1 MMKNFKKFTALLLAL
16 CMVFSLSISA
26 FAVEDHEHT
35 VYESAPDEEIAVQS
49 VSGEAATS
57 GTIPGSSIK
66 WSLDFKG
73 WLTISGSGEA
83 PVFTSADDQPW
94 AAVREQITEV
104 WFEDVET
111 LSISDL
117 AYWFEGCTNLTT
129 AELPLAPVIGKHAFY
144 NCPKLSTLTMYYGET
159 VLNSIGEDAFW
170 READSGDT
178 LYIAYIIGYPEATVP
193 FYTYDWAASNRS
205 NRYFYDLYGVYPNAD
220 TANTAVNT
228 ASVSGIQK
236 APGISLTASTGI
248 VGTCPSCKQ
257 YSLQGTYVSTT
268 HTSRGHA
275 EYYECYKCHYT
286 KNLGTYVYKDHGS
299 GSYGSWTCPDCG
311 SHTWVLDY
319 ENDATC
325 TRNGYRE
332 YSCDCGQS
340 KRETIYATGHS
351 YSYGSWEQ
359 YSASQHRREAYCRN
373 CGDSDYEYASHS
385 MSYGSWSNSSSSQHS
400 RTASCRTC
408 GYSTT
413 EYGNHSYS
421 TGAWS
426 KHSDTQH
433 RRSKTCS
440 GCGASTYD
448 YANHSYSYGSWVS
461 DSETQHKRSKTCSA
475 CGDSSYE
482 YADHTDANG
491 DGKCDDC
498 GATVSLTI
506 KWDAG
511 TNGGTIDGKASITTT
526 GKPNATATAPTST
539 PVKTGHA
546 FKGWYTSAS
555 GGSLYNTVTITAAKT
570 FFAQFTANSYSI
582 TWDLSNGNTETTK
595 QAYGEAL
602 VLPTEPTR
610 KNAEFLGWFTEVN
623 GGTQVDA
630 NTIYKTDADS
640 TYYAHWEITEVFSVT
655 VPVVL
660 PLTVDENG
668 EVHVGAAEIING
680 STGEVIVSSVSIS
693 TKNGWQLVPFD
704 TDMAHEKVDA
714 RLLGFKINDSETTK
728 TGDAETFSL
737 TSPWTIAE
745 NGKLPLSYDA
755 VVSAVSQPVTEQDVL
770 SVVFVL
776 EWKGE

>member
-66 WSLDFKG
+66 WSLDEKG

-94 AAVREQITEV
+94 AAVRDQITEV
-104 WFEDVET
+104 WFEDVDT
-111 LSISDL
+111 LTIPDL
-117 AYWFEGCTNLTT
+117 AYWFEGCVNLTT
-129 AELPLAPVIGKHAFY
+129 AELPLAPTIGKHAFY

-205 NRYFYDLYGVYPNAD
+205 DRYFYDLYGVYSNAD
-220 TANTAVNT
+220 GA
-228 ASVSGIQK
+228 ASTVADSGIMK
-236 APGISLTASTGI
+236 APAKAVSRASTGI

-268 HTSRGHA
+268 HTSRGHQ
-275 EYYECYKCHYT
+275 EYYECYKCHYVQ
-286 KNLGTYVYKDHGS
+286 NLGTYVYKDHGS

-351 YSYGSWEQ
+351 YSYGSWEE
-359 YSASQHRREAYCRN
+359 YSSSQHRREAYCRN

-413 EYGNHSYS
+413 DYGNHSYS
-421 TGAWS
+421 TGSWS
-426 KHSDTQH
+426 KYSDTQH

-448 YANHSYSYGSWVS
+448 YADHSYSYGSWTRA
-461 DSETQHKRSKTCSA
+461 DDTQHKRTKTCSVCKA
-475 CGDSSYE
+475 SSEE
-482 YADHTDANG
+482 YADHVDSNG

-498 GATVSLTI
+498 GAMVSLTVT
-506 KWDAG
+506 WDAG
-511 TNGGTIDGKASITTT
+511 SNGGTIDGKASITTT
-526 GKPNATATAPTST
+526 GKPNTTATAPTST
-539 PVKTGHA
+539 PVKAGHA

-570 FFAQFTANSYSI
+570 FYAQFTANSYTL
-582 TWDLSNGNTETTK
+582 TWDLGDGATEETK
-595 QAYGEAL
+595 QTYGEKI
-602 VLPTEPTR
+602 VLPAEPER
-610 KNAEFLGWFTEVN
+610 KNAEFLGWFTEVT
-623 GGTQVDA
+623 GGTQVTANDA
-630 NTIYKTDADS
+630 FTETADK

-668 EVHVGAAEIING
+668 EVHTGSAEIVNA
-680 STGEVIVSSVSIS
+680 STGAVVVSSVSIS
-693 TKNGWQLVPFD
+693 TKNGWQLVPFS

-714 RLLGFKINDSETTK
+714 KLLGFQINDAQTRK
-728 TGDAETFSL
+728 TGDAEMFNL
-737 TSPWTIAE
+737 TAPWTIAE
-745 NGKLPLSYDA
+745 NGRLPISYDA

>member
-1 MMKNFKKFTALLLAL
+1 MKNFKKFTALLLAL

-66 WSLDFKG
+66 WSLDSKG

-94 AAVREQITEV
+94 EAVREEITEV
-104 WFEDVET
+104 WFEDMEMLT
-111 LSISDL
+111 IPDL

-351 YSYGSWEQ
+351 YSYGSWEE
-359 YSASQHRREAYCRN
+359 YSSSQHRREAYCRN
-373 CGDSDYEYASHS
+373 CGATDYDYASHS
-385 MSYGSWSNSSSSQHS
+385 MSYGSWSKYSDSQHS

-448 YANHSYSYGSWVS
+448 YADHSYSYGSWVS

-526 GKPNATATAPTST
+526 GKPNTTATAPTST

-570 FFAQFTANSYSI
+570 FYAQFTANSYSI

-630 NTIYKTDADS
+630 NTIYKTDGDS

-655 VPVVL
+655 VPVTL
-660 PLTVDENG
+660 PLIVDEGG
-668 EVHVGAAEIING
+668 EVHVGAAEIINA
-680 STGEVIVSSVSIS
+680 STGDVIVSSVSIS
-693 TKNGWQLVPFD
+693 TKNGWQLVPYT

-714 RLLGFKINDSETTK
+714 QLLGFKINNAQTSK
-728 TGDAETFSL
+728 TGDAETFTLSA
-737 TSPWTIAE
+737 PWTIAE
-745 NGKLPLSYDA
+745 NDRLPINYDA

-770 SVVFVL
+770 SIVFVL